1 MRASRWLA
9 LALAFGSLFPGTI
22 SVVAQADVSASG
34 AANSAENLM
43 STLGQLTIPI
53 LLDMNCPRD
62 GKNKKTFIHALSAK
76 NSAQESVE
84 ALVNASIAFMDKTR
98 TRIGHGEINESQ
110 EDATA
115 YRADADN
122 LKQLMSKVAQT
133 GGLDYTHVQIGY
145 KKDSIMEKI
154 LSDTS
159 FLYIHHV
166 LNPDAGKSEYVS
178 QRIGELS
185 NNQPQPMN
193 EARNQALLD
202 KILDEFSIE
211 RAEGDAIKAILV
223 KGLANLRRPDGQ
235 PDVTLQKTY
244 GHQNAEEI
252 HRLMYPGLN
261 EDINRRGTYASTP
274 SPVAQSA
281 HPETSSELHNFEDA
295 EAQRAQILQEEARIC
310 SSTAR

>member
-1 MRASRWLA
+1 MRASKWLA
-9 LALAFGSLFPGTI
+9 LALAFAAVLFPCT
-22 SVVAQADVSASG
+22 VPVPAQADVAATSA
-34 AANSAENLM
+34 ADSADNLM

-62 GKNKKTFIHALSAK
+62 GKNRKAFIHALSAN

-98 TRIGHGEINESQ
+98 TRIGHGEINEPQ
-110 EDATA
+110 EDASA

-122 LKQLMSKVAQT
+122 LKHLMSAVAHT
-133 GGLDYTHVQIGY
+133 GGLDYAHVKIGY
-145 KKDSIMEKI
+145 KTDSVMERI

-166 LNPDAGKSEYVS
+166 LSPDAGKSEYVS
-178 QRIGELS
+178 QRIGELT
-185 NNQPQPMN
+185 NNQSQPAN
-193 EARNQALLD
+193 DALLD

-211 RAEGDAIKAILV
+211 RAEADAIKAILV
-223 KGLANLRRPDGQ
+223 KGLSNLRRRDGQ
-235 PDVTLQKTY
+235 PDVVLQKTY

-252 HRLMYPGLN
+252 HRLMYPGPN
-261 EDINRRGTYASTP
+261 EDINRRGTYASTA

-281 HPETSSELHNFEDA
+281 HPETSSELQNFEDA
-295 EAQRAQILQEEARIC
+295 EAQRAQILQEEVKICHCAAR
-310 SSTAR
+310 